1 MPRVQNSVWSFNRV
15 YSLCGPQG
23 SREPLCPG
31 RDEVE
36 RRHLPLKRF
45 VFGVM
50 NILNDPVC
58 AGPTPPGVK
67 VLEKGQCYACDA
79 FGVSN
84 LTN

>member
-1 MPRVQNSVWSFNRV
+1 MFGVLIGFIAYVALREAAPS
-15 YSLCGPQG
+15 
-23 SREPLCPG
+23 EPLCPG